1 MKSINTLILLLFC
14 LFAAGRL
21 AAEEKIVPEVY
32 CFGFSASF
40 NDSTVYFTDIQKLE
54 NVWLDTKTGFILER
68 GVYANQMR
76 NYFNGINQPDRTCVF
91 FYAVT
96 FKDLGKKFR
105 KMKKKYV
112 TGNKFDIKYLKPA
125 EFSFEPA
132 FVYDIEEIKA
142 QREQAEKEMKKKK
155 NAGGKMGP
163 PNGGG
168 GGPGGGGP
176 GGGMGGGGGMPPGGG
191 F

>member
-1 MKSINTLILLLFC
+1 MLLLCC
-14 LFAAGRL
+14 LFVTDRL
-21 AAEEKIVPEVY
+21 AAEEQIVPEVY

-40 NDSTVYFTDIQKLE
+40 KDSTVYFTDIQKLE

-76 NYFNGINQPDRTCVF
+76 NYFNGVNQPDRTCVF
-91 FYAVT
+91 FYAVK

-105 KMKKKYV
+105 KMKNKYV

-125 EFSFEPA
+125 EFRFEPA

-142 QREQAEKEMKKKK
+142 QREQAKKDKKKK
-155 NAGGKMGP
+155 KDNAGKPGP

-168 GGPGGGGP
+168 GPGGMGGL
-176 GGGMGGGGGMPPGGG
+176 GGGMGGPGGMPPGGG